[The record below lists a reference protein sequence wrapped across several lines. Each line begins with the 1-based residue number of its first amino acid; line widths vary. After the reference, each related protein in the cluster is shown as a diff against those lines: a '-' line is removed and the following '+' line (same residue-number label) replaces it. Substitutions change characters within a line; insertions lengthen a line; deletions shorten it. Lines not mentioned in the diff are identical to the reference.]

1 MLPVSGVEYQPEGTL
16 KRSPEPSGQY
26 LRQRQQQA
34 IHVMPRGA
42 ATTHANNDE
51 CIPRHPSTRH
61 RRRFRRR
68 LRAVVASTTWS
79 RAQRRVQPNRGG
91 VAEPSGRARTNQ
103 SVAGT
108 VARQTSSRDS
118 SGTHELIRLHRAVA
132 AANRVVARSHWYRR
146 SCVGDAEHG
155 SVAAHQLEQVA
166 YADVRLRLSEL
177 RYSARDVTHPNAV
190 GAVVPRLT
198 PRVPRSRGCSR

>member
-1 MLPVSGVEYQPEGTL
+1 VLPVSGVEYQPEGTL

-26 LRQRQQQA
+26 LRQRQQYP
-34 IHVMPRGA
+34 IHVMPGGA
-42 ATTHANNDE
+42 PTTHANNDE

-68 LRAVVASTTWS
+68 LRAVVASRTWS
-79 RAQRRVQPNRGG
+79 RAQRRVRPDCGG
-91 VAEPSGRARTNQ
+91 VAEPSGRACTNQ

-108 VARQTSSRDS
+108 VARQTSSRGS
-118 SGTHELIRLHRAVA
+118 SRTHELIRLHRAVA
-132 AANRVVARSHWYRR
+132 AADRVVARSHWCWGG
-146 SCVGDAEHG
+146 SVGDAEHRD
-155 SVAAHQLEQVA
+155 VAAHQLEQVA

-177 RYSARDVTHPNAV
+177 RYRARDVTHPNAI